1 MKKPKW
7 ISVGGGPNCGKT
19 TALRLLQKASI
30 YVHGFVYADIS
41 DDIIKFHRDP
51 LNQSPF
57 KEAFDSVEHLRKIGK
72 LLSNDLVYEAL
83 LYYLDIRKSAIEA
96 EDGHVRQI
104 TLSGFGRTFPQK
116 GKILEQDPEARFFHI
131 TCTRAIA
138 NQNRLGRIKRGEPR
152 PDDLD
157 EKIFNERW
165 DNFDENGLKVLES
178 CEAEYKELGRF
189 NSAPFMNSLR
199 SKALAL
205 MRTMNLTTAERISI
219 RGPLCNPNSE
229 AGKYITEIEGGS
241 KPAHPTRLAPAE
253 GHDKA
258 RTATV
263 NIPAGADA
271 KVPARMAT

>member
-7 ISVGGGPNCGKT
+7 MSVGGGPSCGKT
-19 TALRLLQKASI
+19 TLLRLLQEASL
-30 YVHGFVYADIS
+30 YVHGFIYADMS

-57 KEAFDSVEHLRKIGK
+57 KEAFDSVEHLRKIGR

-83 LYYLDIRKSAIEA
+83 LYYLDVRKTAIEA

-104 TLSGFGRTFPQK
+104 VLSGFNRTFPQK
-116 GKILEQDPEARFFHI
+116 EKILEQDPQARFFHI
-131 TCTRAIA
+131 TCTRDIA
-138 NQNRLGRIKRGEPR
+138 NHNRLGRIKCGEPR

-157 EKIFNERW
+157 EKVFNERW
-165 DNFDENGLKVLES
+165 DNFDENGFKVLES

-189 NSAPFMNSLR
+189 NSVPFMNSLR

-205 MRTMNLTTAERISI
+205 MRTMDLTTTERISI
-219 RGPLCNPNSE
+219 RGQLCNPNSK
-229 AGKYITEIEGGS
+229 AGQYIIKIESSG
-241 KPAHPTRLAPAE
+241 KLAHPTRLAQAR
-253 GHDKA
+253 HDKA

-263 NIPAGADA
+263 NISAGADQNVA
-271 KVPARMAT
+271 ARMTA